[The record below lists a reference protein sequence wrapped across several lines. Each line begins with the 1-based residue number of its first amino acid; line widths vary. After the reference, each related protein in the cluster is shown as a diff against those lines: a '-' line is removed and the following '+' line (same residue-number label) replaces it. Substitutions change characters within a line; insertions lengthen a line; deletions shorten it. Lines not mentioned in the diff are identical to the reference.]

1 MVLQYKGFNN
11 NWVYEEAE
19 TVTSAVVWVGK
30 ETRDYRKGGIRYEK
44 KYENLHGRE
53 VGEVDLSYVKEMH
66 EAVDRLIKEETRCG
80 DEIVY
85 HIDKP
90 FDQMENVTVV
100 TLNDKNKNV
109 TRVFESGV
117 YLLNGKGQTIQKLA

>member
-53 VGEVDLSYVKEMH
+53 VGEIDLSYVKEMH
-66 EAVDRLIKEETRCG
+66 EAVDRHIREETHCG

-100 TLNDKNKNV
+100 TLNDRNKNV
-109 TRVFESGV
+109 TRIFESGV